1 MLLRLTTKMGK
12 TFKIKPQ
19 TPDKPSIKQK
29 SDNLVFDFAELR
41 PFSYVEAKRE
51 GDFFIKFLERLKK
64 LGSLDWNT
72 VNASNRHSFGGEK
85 MKSNDLTP
93 SAKQHLPAGIN
104 SLTVLRA
111 TGDNH
116 AFLGIR
122 DENVFRVIFIEYQF
136 GDVYK
141 HSH

>member
-1 MLLRLTTKMGK
+1 
-12 TFKIKPQ
+12 
-19 TPDKPSIKQK
+19 
-29 SDNLVFDFAELR
+29 
-41 PFSYVEAKRE
+41 
-51 GDFFIKFLERLKK
+51 
-64 LGSLDWNT
+64 
-72 VNASNRHSFGGEK
+72 